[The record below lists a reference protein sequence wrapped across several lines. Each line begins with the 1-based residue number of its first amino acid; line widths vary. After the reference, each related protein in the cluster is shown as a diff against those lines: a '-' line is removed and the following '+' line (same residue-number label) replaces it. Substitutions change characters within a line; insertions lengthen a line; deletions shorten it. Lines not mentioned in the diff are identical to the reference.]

1 MKFKGF
7 WKSSWELTKYSLRWL
22 KDYWLLYTI
31 LYVIAMICVSVWV
44 VVHYF
49 GWADFKSL
57 FTKRT
62 DEEVDE

>member
-7 WKSSWELTKYSLRWL
+7 WKSSWELTKHSLRWF

-31 LYVIAMICVSVWV
+31 LYVIAMICVSVWAIA
-44 VVHYF
+44 HYF
-49 GWADFKSL
+49 GWAEFKSL